1 MLDLSPGNL
10 YNEVQVAEEF
20 RDKHLS
26 SLDDLVEQYIGP
38 AYTGNLSE
46 DNYLPENHVYEFLS
60 LTVPRLIYDN
70 PRVHVKT
77 RRPVSQR
84 GVAMAIEHG
93 VNRWC
98 RDTDAKETLQRLAY
112 DMLLGFGVCITL
124 EEPIKGYDV
133 IDPGGPHWP
142 ALHRLSPSRWFM
154 DPLASSIQDARFC
167 GHRMIRD
174 KDDLLVEAS
183 VDPSWNKNVIED
195 LSASADVDDTRGGNT
210 PRSPDRNEIVCYEI
224 WVPEKFLDDAPGPD
238 LGFNGTIYTMAVS
251 NAGDDDSENRA
262 DYIRKPRPYYG
273 PPSGPYTL
281 FGAYIVPDSPY
292 PLSPIVATQ
301 PQVMEL
307 NEHVRA
313 ATTSAAQY
321 KKLVLVDAKNKKLVQ
336 DIKNQPD
343 NFVVPVDG
351 IDRDSVVPIELGG
364 ITNQQLTYMQV
375 CRDRLDRN
383 SGMQDAQRGVVTGD
397 ATATEVQ
404 VAEASGSLRFAYV
417 HRQYQDAVRKV
428 MKSAA
433 WYLYHDERITFPLGI
448 EAAEDMGVPEPIF
461 MGGMHN
467 MSTGASFQDLELEID
482 TYSMQRANEP
492 LLQRKAME
500 AFNLVVQAA
509 QVMQTTPFLDW
520 DSLLKKLGDAMN
532 IPELGE
538 LIDQRM
544 LQEMLQQQQQQEQ
557 MESMAAMSR
566 GNSGGSGGRQ
576 APQQAPQQAQ
586 GQDAIAEAIAG
597 MKRN

>member
-1 MLDLSPGNL
+1 MLDLSPGNF
-10 YNEVQVAEEF
+10 YNEIQVAEEF
-20 RDKHLS
+20 RDKHL
-26 SLDDLVEQYIGP
+26 LGLEDLIEQFIGP
-38 AYTGNLSE
+38 SYNGLSSE
-46 DNYLPENHVYEFLS
+46 DNFLPENHVYEYLS

-70 PRVHVKT
+70 PRVHVST

-98 RDTDAKETLQRLAY
+98 RDTDCKETLQRLAY

-124 EEPIKGYDV
+124 EEPIKGYGVVDA
-133 IDPGGPHWP
+133 GAPHWP
-142 ALHRLSPSRWFM
+142 VLHRLSPSRWFM
-154 DPLASSIQDARFC
+154 DPMALSMQDARFC

-174 KDDLLVEAS
+174 KDDLLAEAS
-183 VDPSWNKNVIED
+183 VDPSWNKEVIEA
-195 LSASADVDDTRGGNT
+195 LAASAEVEETRGSSYNSA
-210 PRSPDRNEIVCYEI
+210 PNRNEVVCYEV
-224 WVPEKFLDDAPGPD
+224 WVPEKIIDGSPGPD

-251 NAGDDDSENRA
+251 NPGDDDEESRA
-262 DYIRKPRPYYG
+262 DFIRKPRPYYG
-273 PPSGPYTL
+273 PPTGPYTM
-281 FGAYIVPDSPY
+281 FGAYVVPDCPY

-307 NEHVRA
+307 NEHVKA

-321 KKLVLVDAKNKKLVQ
+321 KKLVLVDAKNKKLVN

-343 NFVVPVDG
+343 NFVIPVDG

-397 ATATEVQ
+397 ATATEIQ
-404 VAEASGSLRFAYV
+404 VAEASGSLRFAYI
-417 HRQYQDAVRKV
+417 HRQYQDSVRKV

-433 WYLYHDERITFPLGI
+433 WYLYHDERIVFPLGV

-461 MGGMHN
+461 QGGMH
-467 MSTGASFQDLELEID
+467 MQSTGATFQDLELEID

-500 AFNLVVQAA
+500 AFNLIVQAA
-509 QVMQTTPFLDW
+509 QVMQTTPFIDW

-532 IPELGE
+532 MPELGE

-544 LQEMLQQQQQQEQ
+544 MQEMLAQQQQQEQ

-566 GNSGGSGGRQ
+566 GGGGGGGGASQPPQQGGGR
-576 APQQAPQQAQ
+576 
-586 GQDAIAEAIAG
+586 DAIAEAIASLE
-597 MKRN
+597 R